1 MFDPTLLIILVI
13 LIVGFWSTIKLLRNK
28 FNSVAEKT
36 LDSLDATV
44 TTSAIEHH
52 AELQGRMRAALETIN
67 NNGGITNFQ
76 EEYDKLF
83 HPERVKS
90 VQSKKSK

>member
-1 MFDPTLLIILVI
+1 MFDPTLLVILVI

-28 FNSVAEKT
+28 FNAVAEKT

-52 AELQGRMRAALETIN
+52 AELQGRMKTALDTIN
-67 NNGGITNFQ
+67 ANGGVTNFQ

-83 HPERVKS
+83 HPERLK
-90 VQSKKSK
+90 SKKSK

>member
-1 MFDPTLLIILVI
+1 MFDPTLLVIALVLII
-13 LIVGFWSTIKLLRNK
+13 GFWSTIKLLRNK

-52 AELQGRMRAALETIN
+52 AELQSRMKTALDTIN
-67 NNGGITNFQ
+67 ANGGITNFQ

-83 HPERVKS
+83 HPERLKS
-90 VQSKKSK
+90 NTSK

>member
-1 MFDPTLLIILVI
+1 MFDPTLLVICVI
-13 LIVGFWSTIKLLRNK
+13 LIIGFWSTIKLLRNK
-28 FNSVAEKT
+28 FNAVAEKT

-52 AELQGRMRAALETIN
+52 AELQGRLRTAMETIN
-67 NNGGITNFQ
+67 ANGGITNFQ

-90 VQSKKSK
+90 KKSK

>member
-1 MFDPTLLIILVI
+1 MFDPTLLVIALVLII
-13 LIVGFWSTIKLLRNK
+13 GFWSTIKLLRNK

-52 AELQGRMRAALETIN
+52 AELQGRMKTALDTIN
-67 NNGGITNFQ
+67 ANGGITNFQ

-83 HPERVKS
+83 HPERLK
-90 VQSKKSK
+90 SKKSK

>member
-52 AELQGRMRAALETIN
+52 AELQGRMKTALDTIQA
-67 NNGGITNFQ
+67 NGGITDFQ
-76 EEYDKLF
+76 QEYDKLF
-83 HPERVKS
+83 HPERVRKS
-90 VQSKKSK
+90 NKSK

>member
-1 MFDPTLLIILVI
+1 MFDPTLLIVLVI

-28 FNSVAEKT
+28 FNAVAEKT
-36 LDSLDATV
+36 LDSLDAAV

-52 AELQGRMRAALETIN
+52 AELQSRMRTALETIQA
-67 NNGGITNFQ
+67 NGGTTNFQ

-90 VQSKKSK
+90 KKSK

>member
-1 MFDPTLLIILVI
+1 MFDPTILIIGII
-13 LIVGFWSTIKLLRNK
+13 LIIGFWSTIKLLRNK

-52 AELQGRMRAALETIN
+52 AELQGRMRTALDTIN
-67 NNGGITNFQ
+67 ANGGITDFQ
-76 EEYDKLF
+76 QEYDKLF

-90 VQSKKSK
+90 KKSK

>member
-1 MFDPTLLIILVI
+1 MFDPTLLIVLVI

-28 FNSVAEKT
+28 FNAVAEKT

-52 AELQGRMRAALETIN
+52 AELQSRMRTALETIQA
-67 NNGGITNFQ
+67 NGGITNFQ

-90 VQSKKSK
+90 KKSK

>member
-1 MFDPTLLIILVI
+1 MFDPTLLIICVI
-13 LIVGFWSTIKLLRNK
+13 FIIGFWSTIKLLRNK

-36 LDSLDATV
+36 LDSLDTTV

-52 AELQGRMRAALETIN
+52 AELQGRMRTAMETIN
-67 NNGGITNFQ
+67 ANGGITNFQ

-90 VQSKKSK
+90 KKSK

>member
-1 MFDPTLLIILVI
+1 MFDPTILVI
-13 LIVGFWSTIKLLRNK
+13 ALVLIIGFWSTIKLLRNK

-52 AELQGRMRAALETIN
+52 AELQGRMKTALDTIN
-67 NNGGITNFQ
+67 ANGGITNFQ

-83 HPERVKS
+83 HPERLK
-90 VQSKKSK
+90 SKKSK